1 LLDLTKP
8 TGFSGG
14 FFVYFFIS
22 IVVNLY
28 NIPTHVE
35 SPGVVNAVVEITKGT
50 STKYE
55 YDHKLGAFRLDRCLH
70 SAMVYPTNYGF
81 IPSTLAGDGDPLDI
95 LIYTRVPI
103 ARETVVECNVLGML
117 DMRDD
122 GCKDY
127 KVIGIPTFTNSEIS
141 DLCDVKEK
149 FLEVTLD
156 FFENYKKL
164 AGGDVEIH
172 GWYDKK
178 DTLRII
184 EESTIISS

>member
-1 LLDLTKP
+1 M
-8 TGFSGG
+8 
-14 FFVYFFIS
+14 
-22 IVVNLY
+22 NLY
-28 NIPTHVE
+28 NIPTHTD
-35 SPGVVNAVVEITKGT
+35 SPGVVNAVIEITKGT
-50 STKYE
+50 NTKYE
-55 YDHKLGAFRLDRCLH
+55 YDHTLGAFRLDRCLI

-81 IPSTLAGDGDPLDI
+81 IPNTLAEDGDPLDI

-103 ARETVVECNVLGML
+103 ERGTIVECNVIGML

-122 GCKDY
+122 GHKDY
-127 KVIGIPTFTNSEIS
+127 KVIGIPTFTNSEIT

-164 AGGDVEIH
+164 SGGDVEIH

-178 DTLRII
+178 ETIDII
-184 EESTIISS
+184 QESTIISS